1 MAAER
6 NSFYL
11 WPDRPTIGSSLKVIW
26 EMPVKR
32 IGCPDYCRRL
42 NLNRYPKISHYEELV
57 NYVKKPWIPRPLAIV
72 LVVVA
77 LFVGLSNSLTGCSGG
92 MPMARVFGGYSSPFA
107 RFQENTPDY
116 KRFKKI
122 YSEVATNDGFKA
134 QQLRHFSDAYHRVRR
149 EYVHNLEDNVLINAA
164 ITGVEKLEGARGTI
178 PSSKVI
184 EAALDSMITSLDP
197 HSSYMNP
204 EEYRDSQVVTS
215 GEFGGLGIEIKL
227 TDGLIEI
234 ISPMVDTPAYRAGL
248 KPGDFITH
256 VEGDPVKK
264 MTLGD
269 AVHRLRGKPGSDVHI
284 TIRREGAGS
293 FPVTITR
300 AIIKVQPVKWRVE
313 GNIGVVQITHFNLRS
328 KDALEDAVD
337 NIRAQLGS
345 RLQGLVI
352 DLRNNPGGLLN
363 QSVAIADAF
372 LNHGKI
378 VSVRDRTGEVRGFEA
393 HLGDIAGGLPIV
405 VLINR
410 GSASASE
417 IVAGALQDYRRATV
431 MGVRS
436 FGKGSVQTIAPLDWD
451 GALRLTTA
459 LYYLPSGRTIQGS
472 GVDPD
477 LSVIGKQSSGG
488 KREADLPNALKTAGQ
503 AGEVLAGR
511 QLQKDSCP
519 EAGKNKKD
527 KLLGCAV
534 MFLRSGSQA
543 NFLALMNA
551 RKSL

>member
-1 MAAER
+1 M
-6 NSFYL
+6 
-11 WPDRPTIGSSLKVIW
+11 
-26 EMPVKR
+26 
-32 IGCPDYCRRL
+32 
-42 NLNRYPKISHYEELV
+42 
-57 NYVKKPWIPRPLAIV
+57 

-77 LFVGLSNSLTGCSGG
+77 LFAGLSNTLTGCSGG
-92 MPMARVFGGYSSPFA
+92 TPMARVFGGFSSPFA
-107 RFQENTPDY
+107 PNQENTPDFQ
-116 KRFKKI
+116 RFKNIYGKI
-122 YSEVATNDGFKA
+122 AANDGFRVT
-134 QQLRHFSDAYHRVRR
+134 QLRHFSDAYHRVRA
-149 EYVHNLEDNVLINAA
+149 EYVHQIDDTTLINAA
-164 ITGVEKLEGARGTI
+164 IEGVEKVEGTPGAI
-178 PSSKVI
+178 PSAKVI

-204 EEYRDSQVVTS
+204 QEYRDSQVTTS
-215 GEFGGLGIEIKL
+215 GEFGGLGIEIKM

-248 KPGDFITH
+248 KPGDLITH
-256 VEGDPVKK
+256 VERDSIKL
-264 MTLGD
+264 MSLGD
-269 AVHRLRGKPGSDVHI
+269 AVHRLRGKPGSDVKI
-284 TIRREGAGS
+284 TILREGVGS
-293 FPVTITR
+293 FPVTVTR
-300 AIIKVQPVKWRVE
+300 AIIRVKPVKWRVE
-313 GNIGVVQITHFNLRS
+313 GNIGVVQVTHFNLRS
-328 KDALEDAVD
+328 TGALEDAVD

-345 RLQGLVI
+345 NLKGLVL

-378 VSVRDRTGEVRGFEA
+378 VSVRDRAGEVRGFDA
-393 HLGDIAGGLPIV
+393 HLGDITGGLPIV

-417 IVAGALQDYRRATV
+417 IVAGALQDHRRATV

-477 LSVIGKQSSGG
+477 MTVIGNKGSEG
-488 KREADLPNALKTAGQ
+488 KREADLPNALKTSGQ
-503 AGEVLAGR
+503 AGEVIAHR
-511 QLQKDSCP
+511 QLQVDRCP
-519 EAGKNKKD
+519 VAGAEKKD

-534 MFLRSGSQA
+534 MFLKSGSQE
-543 NFLALMNA
+543 NFIALINA
-551 RKSL
+551 RKNL